1 MALLHTGRRAAGGK
15 EPAASPCLKAAIAV
29 HGGILSGLFFIVSYC
44 QAQPP
49 PRLVISAGTGWETED
64 LHWSIAGRADGTG
77 PDVLSELK
85 WKSVS
90 GPLTQLDL
98 DAKIRSR
105 LSVSAHYGRQFTVAG
120 HVTDR
125 DYQGDHRTRRT
136 YDGRFAANRG
146 VGSDAALFLSW
157 QLTPIES
164 SFCARLGAGFH
175 YRGGRLTLR
184 DPGGPFSSLHSRYDY
199 RWEGPAVALDVL
211 VAPPGKSR
219 LRASVSY
226 CQAVYRAKAD
236 WNLIT
241 TFAHPVSF
249 AQDAR
254 GFLLGLG
261 TVYTFRISSVF
272 GISAAA
278 STVIGKTGIGR
289 DHLYL
294 QDGDSDGTR
303 LNGVGMGN
311 LEAHLGLQYDFH

>member
-1 MALLHTGRRAAGGK
+1 MALSHTGRRVAGGK

-311 LEAHLGLQYDFH
+311 LEAHLSLQYDFH